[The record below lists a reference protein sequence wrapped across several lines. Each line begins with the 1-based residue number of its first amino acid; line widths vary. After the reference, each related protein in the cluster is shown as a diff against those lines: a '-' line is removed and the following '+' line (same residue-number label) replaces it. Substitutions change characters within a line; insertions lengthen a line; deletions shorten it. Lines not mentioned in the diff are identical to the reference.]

1 MAETNEKKKQKQKPA
16 TVFRNTAWLF
26 SAAWKIAPRFV
37 VTYFACAFLNA
48 LWGILEAWYIKEIF
62 NRLDG
67 GATLPEILRLILV
80 VALLTIL
87 IIAATRTFWE
97 VGYERQQLMLR
108 CGVHLKLFDHAIS
121 LDLGK
126 YEIPEFYNDF
136 IWAMNNADRTVCSV
150 LDTLWQMIMRLT
162 GGTAVFVILLDL
174 DPLVAAVVLVSAGIG
189 IVCSAYVKK
198 QNYEYDMAC
207 RRARRVSDYVC
218 RVHDMPDYAKELRIS
233 EASTVLD
240 KLYEESLKERRS
252 VIGKYVRRASLCGM
266 IWNTTGAIKDNGL
279 LLLLLYQLLIAKT
292 LPLGGFALAVTAS
305 WRVSAALKTLFNAV
319 TDLSKHS
326 LYIDKL
332 RVFLDTKTA
341 VPSGDKQPGDFE
353 SIEFCHVGFA
363 YADGTPVLRDVSFR
377 VDKGRK
383 IALVGYNGA
392 GKTTLIKLMTR
403 LYDPTEGEI
412 LLDGVNIKEYDVG
425 ELYDLFGIVFQDFA
439 KYAVSLRENITFGD
453 ATRPVDEARLEY
465 AAKQS
470 CADEFIE
477 RLPRGYDTP
486 LMRFFE
492 DDAVDL
498 SIGQWQKV
506 SIARAFY
513 KDAEILILDEPTAS
527 LDPMAEAEIFR
538 QFDTLR
544 AGKTTV
550 FVSHRLSSATDADD
564 IIVMQCGRII
574 EEGDHK
580 TLMEK
585 GGAYYKLFT
594 LQAEKYLENC

>member
-1 MAETNEKKKQKQKPA
+1 MAETNEKKKQKPA
-16 TVFRNTAWLF
+16 KVLGNTAWLLA
-26 SAAWKIAPRFV
+26 AAWKIAPHFV
-37 VTYFACAFLNA
+37 VTFFVSALSNA
-48 LWGILEAWYIKEIF
+48 LWGILDAWYIKEIF

-67 GATLPEILRLILV
+67 GATLAEVLRLILV
-80 VALLTIL
+80 VALLTAL
-87 IIAATRTFWE
+87 FAFVNRFAWTVAF
-97 VGYERQQLMLR
+97 ERQRLMLR
-108 CGVHLKLFDHAIS
+108 CGLQLKLFDHAIS

-136 IWAMNNADRTVCSV
+136 IWSLNSADNTVNAV
-150 LDTLWQMIMRLT
+150 LNTLWQMIMRLT
-162 GGTAVFVILLDL
+162 GGTAILVILLDL
-174 DPLVAAVVLVSAGIG
+174 DLLVAAVVLASAGIG

-240 KLYEESLKERRS
+240 KLYEESLEERRS
-252 VIGKYVRRASLCGM
+252 VIGKYKRRAALCGM

-305 WRVSAALKTLFNAV
+305 WRVSSALKTLFNAF

-392 GKTTLIKLMTR
+392 GKTTLIKLLMR
-403 LYDPTEGEI
+403 F
-412 LLDGVNIKEYDVG
+412 YDVTG
-425 ELYDLFGIVFQDFA
+425 GAILYNGADIRDYDLTAYRAKIAAVFQDYKIFA
-439 KYAVSLRENITFGD
+439 ATVAENVAGGACFAEDRPRVTAALNEATFGD
-453 ATRPVDEARLEY
+453 RL
-465 AAKQS
+465 AKM
-470 CADEFIE
+470 DDGI
-477 RLPRGYDTP
+477 DTP
-486 LMRFFE
+486 LTREFDE
-492 DDAVDL
+492 RGVNL
-498 SIGQWQKV
+498 SGGEAQKIA
-506 SIARAFY
+506 IARAFFRR
-513 KDAEILILDEPTAS
+513 AAVTVMDEPSAA
-527 LDPMAEAEIFR
+527 LDPVAEYELNTHIRETLEGDTVIFI
-538 QFDTLR
+538 
-544 AGKTTV
+544 
-550 FVSHRLSSATDADD
+550 SHRLSTTRDADEIFVLD
-564 IIVMQCGRII
+564 GGSAA
-574 EEGDHK
+574 EHGSHDA
-580 TLMEK
+580 LMRRS
-585 GGAYYKLFT
+585 GIYASLFN
-594 LQAEKYLENC
+594 LQAEKYRT

>member
-37 VTYFACAFLNA
+37 VTYFACALLNA
-48 LWGILEAWYIKEIF
+48 VWGVLEAWYIKEIF
-62 NRLDG
+62 NRLDS
-67 GATLPEILRLILV
+67 GAPLAEILRLILV

-87 IIAATRTFWE
+87 LIAATRTFWQ

-174 DPLVAAVVLVSAGIG
+174 DLLVAAVVLASAGIG

-233 EASTVLD
+233 AASTVLD
-240 KLYEESLKERRS
+240 KLYEESLEERRS

-305 WRVSAALKTLFNAV
+305 WRVSSALKTLFNAF

-392 GKTTLIKLMTR
+392 GKTTLIKLLMR
-403 LYDPTEGEI
+403 F
-412 LLDGVNIKEYDVG
+412 YDVTDG
-425 ELYDLFGIVFQDFA
+425 AILYNGADIRDYDLTAYRAKIAAVFQDYKIFA
-439 KYAVSLRENITFGD
+439 ATVAENVAGGICAEEDRPRVTAALNEAAFGD
-453 ATRPVDEARLEY
+453 RL
-465 AAKQS
+465 AKM
-470 CADEFIE
+470 DDGI
-477 RLPRGYDTP
+477 DTP
-486 LMRFFE
+486 LTREFDE
-492 DDAVDL
+492 RGVNL
-498 SIGQWQKV
+498 SGGEAQKIA
-506 SIARAFY
+506 IARAFFRR
-513 KDAEILILDEPTAS
+513 AAVTVMDEPSAA
-527 LDPMAEAEIFR
+527 LDPVAEYELNTHIRETLEGDTVIFI
-538 QFDTLR
+538 
-544 AGKTTV
+544 
-550 FVSHRLSSATDADD
+550 SHRLSTTRDADEIFVLD
-564 IIVMQCGRII
+564 GGSVAEHGSH
-574 EEGDHK
+574 DA
-580 TLMEK
+580 LMRR
-585 GGAYYKLFT
+585 GGIYASLFN
-594 LQAEKYLENC
+594 LQAEKYRT

>member
-136 IWAMNNADRTVCSV
+136 IWAMNNADRTICSV

-174 DPLVAAVVLVSAGIG
+174 DPLVAAVVLASAGIG

-233 EASTVLD
+233 AASTVLD

-279 LLLLLYQLLIAKT
+279 LLLLLYQLLVAKT

-305 WRVSAALKTLFNAV
+305 WRVSSALKTLFNAF

-392 GKTTLIKLMTR
+392 GKTTLIKLLMR
-403 LYDPTEGEI
+403 F
-412 LLDGVNIKEYDVG
+412 YDVTDG
-425 ELYDLFGIVFQDFA
+425 AILYNGTDIRDYDLTAYRAKIAAVFQDYKIFA
-439 KYAVSLRENITFGD
+439 ATVAENVAGGACFAEDRPRVTAALNEATFGD
-453 ATRPVDEARLEY
+453 RL
-465 AAKQS
+465 AKM
-470 CADEFIE
+470 DDGI
-477 RLPRGYDTP
+477 DTP
-486 LMRFFE
+486 LTREFDE
-492 DDAVDL
+492 RGVNL
-498 SIGQWQKV
+498 SGGEAQKIA
-506 SIARAFY
+506 IARAFFRR
-513 KDAEILILDEPTAS
+513 AAVTVMDEPSAA
-527 LDPMAEAEIFR
+527 LDPVAEYELNTHIRETLEGDTVIFI
-538 QFDTLR
+538 
-544 AGKTTV
+544 
-550 FVSHRLSSATDADD
+550 SHRLSTTRDADEIFVLD
-564 IIVMQCGRII
+564 GGSVAEHGSH
-574 EEGDHK
+574 DA
-580 TLMEK
+580 LMRR
-585 GGAYYKLFT
+585 GGIYASLFN
-594 LQAEKYLENC
+594 LQAEKYRT

>member
-305 WRVSAALKTLFNAV
+305 WRVSAALKTLFNAF

-332 RVFLDTKTA
+332 RAFLDTKTA

-377 VDKGRK
+377 IDKGRK

-392 GKTTLIKLMTR
+392 GKTTLIKLLMR
-403 LYDPTEGEI
+403 F
-412 LLDGVNIKEYDVG
+412 YDVTDG
-425 ELYDLFGIVFQDFA
+425 AILYNGTDIRDYDLTAYRAKIAAVFQDYKIFA
-439 KYAVSLRENITFGD
+439 ATVAENVAGGICAEEDRPRVTAALNEATFGD
-453 ATRPVDEARLEY
+453 RL
-465 AAKQS
+465 AKL
-470 CADEFIE
+470 DDGI
-477 RLPRGYDTP
+477 DTP
-486 LMRFFE
+486 LTREFDE
-492 DDAVDL
+492 RGVNL
-498 SIGQWQKV
+498 SGGEAQKIA
-506 SIARAFY
+506 IARAFFRR
-513 KDAEILILDEPTAS
+513 AAVTVMDEPSAA
-527 LDPMAEAEIFR
+527 LDPVAEYELNAHIRGTLEGDTVIFI
-538 QFDTLR
+538 
-544 AGKTTV
+544 
-550 FVSHRLSSATDADD
+550 SHRLSTTRDADEIFVLD
-564 IIVMQCGRII
+564 GGSVAEHGSH
-574 EEGDHK
+574 DA
-580 TLMEK
+580 LMRR
-585 GGAYYKLFT
+585 GGIYASLFN
-594 LQAEKYLENC
+594 LQAEKYRT

>member
-1 MAETNEKKKQKQKPA
+1 MAETSEKKKQKPA

-37 VTYFACAFLNA
+37 VTYFVCAFLNA
-48 LWGILEAWYIKEIF
+48 VWGILEAWYIKEIF

-305 WRVSAALKTLFNAV
+305 WRVSSALKTLFNAF

-392 GKTTLIKLMTR
+392 GKTTLIKLLMR
-403 LYDPTEGEI
+403 F
-412 LLDGVNIKEYDVG
+412 YDVTDG
-425 ELYDLFGIVFQDFA
+425 AILYNDTDIRDYDLTAYRAKIAAVFQDYKIFA
-439 KYAVSLRENITFGD
+439 ATVAENVAGGACFAEDRPRVTAALNEATFGD
-453 ATRPVDEARLEY
+453 RL
-465 AAKQS
+465 AKM
-470 CADEFIE
+470 DDGI
-477 RLPRGYDTP
+477 DTP
-486 LMRFFE
+486 LTREFDE
-492 DDAVDL
+492 RGVNL
-498 SIGQWQKV
+498 SGGEAQKIA
-506 SIARAFY
+506 IARAFFRR
-513 KDAEILILDEPTAS
+513 AAVTVMDEPSAA
-527 LDPMAEAEIFR
+527 LDPVAEYELNTHIRETLEGDTVIFI
-538 QFDTLR
+538 
-544 AGKTTV
+544 
-550 FVSHRLSSATDADD
+550 SHRLSTTRDADEIFVLD
-564 IIVMQCGRII
+564 GGSVAEHGS
-574 EEGDHK
+574 HNA
-580 TLMEK
+580 LMRR
-585 GGAYYKLFT
+585 GGIYASLFN
-594 LQAEKYLENC
+594 LQAEKYRT

>member
-1 MAETNEKKKQKQKPA
+1 MAEKNEKKKQKPA

-37 VTYFACAFLNA
+37 VTYFACALLNA
-48 LWGILEAWYIKEIF
+48 VWGVLEAWYIKEIF

-67 GATLPEILRLILV
+67 GATLAEILRLILV

-218 RVHDMPDYAKELRIS
+218 RVHDMPDCAKELRIS
-233 EASTVLD
+233 EAATVLD
-240 KLYEESLKERRS
+240 KLYEESLEERRS
-252 VIGKYVRRASLCGM
+252 VIGKYVRRAALCGM

-305 WRVSAALKTLFNAV
+305 WRVSSALKTLFNAF

-377 VDKGRK
+377 IDKGRK

-392 GKTTLIKLMTR
+392 GKTTLIKLLMR
-403 LYDPTEGEI
+403 F
-412 LLDGVNIKEYDVG
+412 YDVTDG
-425 ELYDLFGIVFQDFA
+425 AILYNGTDIRGYDLTAYRAKIAAVFQDYKIFA
-439 KYAVSLRENITFGD
+439 ATVAENVAGGICAEEDRPRVTAALNEATFGD
-453 ATRPVDEARLEY
+453 RL
-465 AAKQS
+465 AKM
-470 CADEFIE
+470 DDGI
-477 RLPRGYDTP
+477 DTP
-486 LMRFFE
+486 LTREFDE
-492 DDAVDL
+492 RGVNL
-498 SIGQWQKV
+498 SGGEAQKV
-506 SIARAFY
+506 AIARAFFRR
-513 KDAEILILDEPTAS
+513 AAVTVMDEPSAA
-527 LDPMAEAEIFR
+527 LDPVAEYELNTHIRETLEGDTVIFI
-538 QFDTLR
+538 
-544 AGKTTV
+544 
-550 FVSHRLSSATDADD
+550 SHRLSTTRDADEIFVLD
-564 IIVMQCGRII
+564 GGSVAEHGSH
-574 EEGDHK
+574 DA
-580 TLMEK
+580 LMRR
-585 GGAYYKLFT
+585 GGIYASLFN
-594 LQAEKYLENC
+594 LQAEKYRA

>member
-1 MAETNEKKKQKQKPA
+1 MAETNEKKKQKPA
-16 TVFRNTAWLF
+16 KVLGNTAWLLA
-26 SAAWKIAPRFV
+26 AAWKIAPHFV
-37 VTYFACAFLNA
+37 VTFFVSALSNA
-48 LWGILEAWYIKEIF
+48 LWGILDAWYIKEIF

-67 GATLPEILRLILV
+67 GATLAEVLRLILV
-80 VALLTIL
+80 VALLTAL
-87 IIAATRTFWE
+87 FAFVNRFAWTVAF
-97 VGYERQQLMLR
+97 ERQRLMLR
-108 CGVHLKLFDHAIS
+108 CGLQLKLFDHAIS

-136 IWAMNNADRTVCSV
+136 IWSLNSADNTVNAV
-150 LDTLWQMIMRLT
+150 LNTLWQMIMRLT
-162 GGTAVFVILLDL
+162 GGTAILVILLDL
-174 DPLVAAVVLVSAGIG
+174 DLLVAAVVLASAGIG

-233 EASTVLD
+233 AASTVLD

-305 WRVSAALKTLFNAV
+305 WRVSSALKTLFNAF

-392 GKTTLIKLMTR
+392 GKTTLIKLLMR
-403 LYDPTEGEI
+403 F
-412 LLDGVNIKEYDVG
+412 YDVTDG
-425 ELYDLFGIVFQDFA
+425 AILYNGTDIRDYDLTAYRAKIAAVFQDYKIFA
-439 KYAVSLRENITFGD
+439 ATVAENVAGGICAEEDRPRVTAALNEATFGD
-453 ATRPVDEARLEY
+453 RL
-465 AAKQS
+465 AKM
-470 CADEFIE
+470 DDDI
-477 RLPRGYDTP
+477 DTP
-486 LMRFFE
+486 LTREFDE
-492 DDAVDL
+492 RGVNL
-498 SIGQWQKV
+498 SGGEAQKIA
-506 SIARAFY
+506 IARAFFRR
-513 KDAEILILDEPTAS
+513 AAVTVMDEPSAA
-527 LDPMAEAEIFR
+527 LDPVAEYELNTHIRETLEGDTVIFI
-538 QFDTLR
+538 
-544 AGKTTV
+544 
-550 FVSHRLSSATDADD
+550 SHRLSTTRDADEIFVLD
-564 IIVMQCGRII
+564 GGSVAEHGSH
-574 EEGDHK
+574 DA
-580 TLMEK
+580 LMRR
-585 GGAYYKLFT
+585 GGIYASLFN
-594 LQAEKYLENC
+594 LQAEKYRT

>member
-1 MAETNEKKKQKQKPA
+1 MAETNEKKKQKPA

-37 VTYFACAFLNA
+37 VTYFACALLNA
-48 LWGILEAWYIKEIF
+48 VWGILDAWYIKEIF

-240 KLYEESLKERRS
+240 KLYEESLEERRS

-305 WRVSAALKTLFNAV
+305 WRVSSALKTLFNAF
-319 TDLSKHS
+319 TDLSKQS

-332 RVFLDTKTA
+332 RVFLDTETA
-341 VPSGDKQPGDFE
+341 VPSGVVQPGDFE

-392 GKTTLIKLMTR
+392 GKTTLIKLLMR
-403 LYDPTEGEI
+403 F
-412 LLDGVNIKEYDVG
+412 YDVTDG
-425 ELYDLFGIVFQDFA
+425 AILYNGADIRGYDLTAYRAKIAAVFQDYKIFA
-439 KYAVSLRENITFGD
+439 ATVAENVAGGACFAEDRPRVTAALNEATFGD
-453 ATRPVDEARLEY
+453 RL
-465 AAKQS
+465 AKM
-470 CADEFIE
+470 DDGI
-477 RLPRGYDTP
+477 DTP
-486 LMRFFE
+486 LTREFDE
-492 DDAVDL
+492 RGVNL
-498 SIGQWQKV
+498 SGGEAQKIA
-506 SIARAFY
+506 IARAFFRR
-513 KDAEILILDEPTAS
+513 AAVTVMDEPSAA
-527 LDPMAEAEIFR
+527 LDPVAEYELNTHIRETLEGDTVIFI
-538 QFDTLR
+538 
-544 AGKTTV
+544 
-550 FVSHRLSSATDADD
+550 SHRLSTTRDADEIFVLD
-564 IIVMQCGRII
+564 GGSVAEHGSH
-574 EEGDHK
+574 DA
-580 TLMEK
+580 LMRR
-585 GGAYYKLFT
+585 GGIYASLFN
-594 LQAEKYLENC
+594 LQAEKYRT

>member
-1 MAETNEKKKQKQKPA
+1 MRAMAETSEKKKQKPA

-37 VTYFACAFLNA
+37 VTYFVCAFLNA
-48 LWGILEAWYIKEIF
+48 VWGILEAWYIKEIF

-305 WRVSAALKTLFNAV
+305 WRVSSALKTLFNAF

-392 GKTTLIKLMTR
+392 GKTTLIKLLMR
-403 LYDPTEGEI
+403 F
-412 LLDGVNIKEYDVG
+412 YDVTDG
-425 ELYDLFGIVFQDFA
+425 AILYNDTDIRDYDLTAYRAKIAAVFQDYKIFA
-439 KYAVSLRENITFGD
+439 ATVAENVAGGACFAEDRPRVTAALNEATFGD
-453 ATRPVDEARLEY
+453 RL
-465 AAKQS
+465 AKM
-470 CADEFIE
+470 DDGI
-477 RLPRGYDTP
+477 DTP
-486 LMRFFE
+486 LTREFDE
-492 DDAVDL
+492 RGVNL
-498 SIGQWQKV
+498 SGGEAQKIA
-506 SIARAFY
+506 IARAFFRR
-513 KDAEILILDEPTAS
+513 AAVTVMDEPSAA
-527 LDPMAEAEIFR
+527 LDPVAEYELNTHIRETLEGDTVIFI
-538 QFDTLR
+538 
-544 AGKTTV
+544 
-550 FVSHRLSSATDADD
+550 SHRLSTTRDADEIFVLD
-564 IIVMQCGRII
+564 GGSVAEHGS
-574 EEGDHK
+574 HNA
-580 TLMEK
+580 LMRR
-585 GGAYYKLFT
+585 GGIYASLFN
-594 LQAEKYLENC
+594 LQAEKYRT

>member
-37 VTYFACAFLNA
+37 VTYFACALLNA
-48 LWGILEAWYIKEIF
+48 VWGILEAWYIKEIF
-62 NRLDG
+62 NRLDS
-67 GATLPEILRLILV
+67 GAPLAEILRLILV

-87 IIAATRTFWE
+87 LIAATRAFWQ

-162 GGTAVFVILLDL
+162 SGTAVFVILLDL
-174 DPLVAAVVLVSAGIG
+174 DLLVAAVVLASAGIG

-233 EASTVLD
+233 AASTVLD
-240 KLYEESLKERRS
+240 KLYEESLEERRS

-305 WRVSAALKTLFNAV
+305 WRVSSALKTLFNAF

-377 VDKGRK
+377 VDKGHK

-392 GKTTLIKLMTR
+392 GKTTLIKLLMR
-403 LYDPTEGEI
+403 F
-412 LLDGVNIKEYDVG
+412 YDVTDG
-425 ELYDLFGIVFQDFA
+425 AILYNGADIRDYDLTAYRAKIAAVFQDYKIFA
-439 KYAVSLRENITFGD
+439 ATVAENVAGGICAEEDRPRVTAALNEAAFGD
-453 ATRPVDEARLEY
+453 RL
-465 AAKQS
+465 AKM
-470 CADEFIE
+470 DDGI
-477 RLPRGYDTP
+477 DTP
-486 LMRFFE
+486 LTREFDE
-492 DDAVDL
+492 RGVNL
-498 SIGQWQKV
+498 SGGEAQKIA
-506 SIARAFY
+506 IARAFFRR
-513 KDAEILILDEPTAS
+513 AAVTVMDEPSAA
-527 LDPMAEAEIFR
+527 LDPVAEYELNTHIRETLEGDTVIFI
-538 QFDTLR
+538 
-544 AGKTTV
+544 
-550 FVSHRLSSATDADD
+550 SHRLSTTRDADEIFVLD
-564 IIVMQCGRII
+564 GGSVAEHGSH
-574 EEGDHK
+574 DA
-580 TLMEK
+580 LMRR
-585 GGAYYKLFT
+585 GGIYVSLFN
-594 LQAEKYLENC
+594 LQAEKYRT

>member
-1 MAETNEKKKQKQKPA
+1 MAEMNEKKKQKPA

-37 VTYFACAFLNA
+37 VTYFACALLNA
-48 LWGILEAWYIKEIF
+48 VWGILEAWYIKEIF
-62 NRLDG
+62 NRLDS
-67 GATLPEILRLILV
+67 GAPLAEILRLILV

-87 IIAATRTFWE
+87 LIAATRTFWQ

-174 DPLVAAVVLVSAGIG
+174 DPLVAAVVLTSAGIG

-240 KLYEESLKERRS
+240 KLYEESLEELRS

-305 WRVSAALKTLFNAV
+305 WRVSAALKTLFNAF

-353 SIEFCHVGFA
+353 RIEFCHVGFA

-392 GKTTLIKLMTR
+392 GKTTLIKLLMR
-403 LYDPTEGEI
+403 F
-412 LLDGVNIKEYDVG
+412 YDVTDG
-425 ELYDLFGIVFQDFA
+425 AILYNGADIRGYDLTAYRAKIAAVFQDYKILAATVAENVAGGACFA
-439 KYAVSLRENITFGD
+439 EDRPRVTAALNEATFGD
-453 ATRPVDEARLEY
+453 RL
-465 AAKQS
+465 AKM
-470 CADEFIE
+470 DDGI
-477 RLPRGYDTP
+477 DTP
-486 LMRFFE
+486 LTREFDE
-492 DDAVDL
+492 RGVNL
-498 SIGQWQKV
+498 SGGEAQKIA
-506 SIARAFY
+506 IARAFFRR
-513 KDAEILILDEPTAS
+513 AAVTVMDEPSAA
-527 LDPMAEAEIFR
+527 LDPVAEYELNTHIRETLEGDTVIFI
-538 QFDTLR
+538 
-544 AGKTTV
+544 
-550 FVSHRLSSATDADD
+550 SHRLSTTRDADEIFVLD
-564 IIVMQCGRII
+564 GGSVAEHGSH
-574 EEGDHK
+574 DA
-580 TLMEK
+580 LMRR
-585 GGAYYKLFT
+585 GGIYASLFN
-594 LQAEKYLENC
+594 LQAEKYRT

>member
-1 MAETNEKKKQKQKPA
+1 MAETSGKKKQKQKPA
-16 TVFRNTAWLF
+16 TVFRNTAWLLA
-26 SAAWKIAPRFV
+26 AAWKVSPRFV
-37 VTYFACAFLNA
+37 ATFFASALSNA
-48 LWGILEAWYIKEIF
+48 LWGILDAWYIKEIF

-67 GATLPEILRLILV
+67 GAPLAEVLRLILV

-174 DPLVAAVVLVSAGIG
+174 DPLVAAVVLASAGIG

-240 KLYEESLKERRS
+240 KLYEESLEERRS
-252 VIGKYVRRASLCGM
+252 VIGKYKRRAALCGM

-305 WRVSAALKTLFNAV
+305 WRVSAALKTLFNAF

-341 VPSGDKQPGDFE
+341 VPSGEEQPGDFE
-353 SIEFCHVGFA
+353 SIEFCHVGFT
-363 YADGTPVLRDVSFR
+363 YADGTPVLHDVSFR
-377 VDKGRK
+377 IDKGRK

-392 GKTTLIKLMTR
+392 GKTTLIKLLMR
-403 LYDPTEGEI
+403 F
-412 LLDGVNIKEYDVG
+412 YDVTG
-425 ELYDLFGIVFQDFA
+425 GAILYNGTDIRDYDLTAYRAKIAAVFQDYKIFA
-439 KYAVSLRENITFGD
+439 ATVAENVAGGACSAEDRPRVTAALNEATFGD
-453 ATRPVDEARLEY
+453 RL
-465 AAKQS
+465 AKM
-470 CADEFIE
+470 DDGI
-477 RLPRGYDTP
+477 DTP
-486 LMRFFE
+486 LTREFDE
-492 DDAVDL
+492 RGVNL
-498 SIGQWQKV
+498 SGGEAQKIA
-506 SIARAFY
+506 IARAFFRR
-513 KDAEILILDEPTAS
+513 AAVTVMDEPSAA
-527 LDPMAEAEIFR
+527 LDPVAEYELNTHIRGTLEGDTVIFI
-538 QFDTLR
+538 
-544 AGKTTV
+544 
-550 FVSHRLSSATDADD
+550 SHRLSTTRDADEIFVLD
-564 IIVMQCGRII
+564 GGSVAEHGSH
-574 EEGDHK
+574 DA
-580 TLMEK
+580 LMRR
-585 GGAYYKLFT
+585 GGIYASLFN
-594 LQAEKYLENC
+594 LQAEKYRA

>member
-1 MAETNEKKKQKQKPA
+1 MAEMNEKKKQKPA
-16 TVFRNTAWLF
+16 KVLGNTAWLLA
-26 SAAWKIAPRFV
+26 AAWKIAPHFV
-37 VTYFACAFLNA
+37 VTFFVSALSNA
-48 LWGILEAWYIKEIF
+48 LWGILDAWYIKEIF

-67 GATLPEILRLILV
+67 GATLAEVLRLILV
-80 VALLTIL
+80 VALLTAL
-87 IIAATRTFWE
+87 FAFVNRFAWTVAF
-97 VGYERQQLMLR
+97 ERQRLMLR
-108 CGVHLKLFDHAIS
+108 CGLQLKLFDHAIS

-136 IWAMNNADRTVCSV
+136 IWSLNSADNTVNAV
-150 LDTLWQMIMRLT
+150 LNTLWQMIMRLT
-162 GGTAVFVILLDL
+162 GGTAILVILLDL
-174 DPLVAAVVLVSAGIG
+174 DLLVAAVVLASAGIG

-240 KLYEESLKERRS
+240 KLYEESLEERRS
-252 VIGKYVRRASLCGM
+252 VIGKYKRRAALCGM

-305 WRVSAALKTLFNAV
+305 WRVSSALKTLFNAF

-392 GKTTLIKLMTR
+392 GKTTLIKLLMR
-403 LYDPTEGEI
+403 F
-412 LLDGVNIKEYDVG
+412 YDVTG
-425 ELYDLFGIVFQDFA
+425 GAILYNGADIRDYDLTAYRAKIAAVFQDYKIFA
-439 KYAVSLRENITFGD
+439 ATVAENVAGGICAEEDRPRVTAALNEATFGD
-453 ATRPVDEARLEY
+453 RL
-465 AAKQS
+465 AKM
-470 CADEFIE
+470 DDGI
-477 RLPRGYDTP
+477 DTP
-486 LMRFFE
+486 LTREFDE
-492 DDAVDL
+492 RGVNL
-498 SIGQWQKV
+498 SGGEAQKIA
-506 SIARAFY
+506 IARAFFRR
-513 KDAEILILDEPTAS
+513 AAVTVMDEPSAA
-527 LDPMAEAEIFR
+527 LDPVAEYELNTHIRETLEGDTVIFI
-538 QFDTLR
+538 
-544 AGKTTV
+544 
-550 FVSHRLSSATDADD
+550 SHRLSTTRDADEIFVLD
-564 IIVMQCGRII
+564 GGSVAEHGSH
-574 EEGDHK
+574 DA
-580 TLMEK
+580 LMRR
-585 GGAYYKLFT
+585 GGIYASLFN
-594 LQAEKYLENC
+594 LQAEKYRT

>member
-37 VTYFACAFLNA
+37 VTYFVCAFLNA

-174 DPLVAAVVLVSAGIG
+174 DPLVAAVVLASAGIG

-233 EASTVLD
+233 AASTVLD

-305 WRVSAALKTLFNAV
+305 WRVSSALKTMFNAF

-377 VDKGRK
+377 IDKGRK

-392 GKTTLIKLMTR
+392 GKTTLIKLLMR
-403 LYDPTEGEI
+403 FYDVTDGEI
-412 LLDGVNIKEYDVG
+412 LYNGTDIRD
-425 ELYDLFGIVFQDFA
+425 YDLIAYRAKIAAVFQDYKIFA
-439 KYAVSLRENITFGD
+439 ATVAENVAGGICAEEDRPRVTAALNEATFGD
-453 ATRPVDEARLEY
+453 RL
-465 AAKQS
+465 AKM
-470 CADEFIE
+470 DDGI
-477 RLPRGYDTP
+477 DTP
-486 LMRFFE
+486 LTREFDE
-492 DDAVDL
+492 RGVSL
-498 SIGQWQKV
+498 SGGEAQKIA
-506 SIARAFY
+506 IARAFFRR
-513 KDAEILILDEPTAS
+513 AAVTVMDEPSAA
-527 LDPMAEAEIFR
+527 LDPVAEYELNTHIRETLEGDTVIFI
-538 QFDTLR
+538 
-544 AGKTTV
+544 
-550 FVSHRLSSATDADD
+550 SHRLSTTRDADEIFVLD
-564 IIVMQCGRII
+564 GGSVAEHGSH
-574 EEGDHK
+574 DA
-580 TLMEK
+580 LMRR
-585 GGAYYKLFT
+585 GGIYASLFN
-594 LQAEKYLENC
+594 LQAEKYRT

>member
-1 MAETNEKKKQKQKPA
+1 MAETNEKKKQKPA
-16 TVFRNTAWLF
+16 KVLGNTAWLLA
-26 SAAWKIAPRFV
+26 AAWKIAPHFV
-37 VTYFACAFLNA
+37 VTFFVSALSNA
-48 LWGILEAWYIKEIF
+48 LWGILDAWYIKEIF

-67 GATLPEILRLILV
+67 GATLAEVLRLILV
-80 VALLTIL
+80 VALLTAL
-87 IIAATRTFWE
+87 FAFVNRFAWTVAF
-97 VGYERQQLMLR
+97 ERQRLMLR
-108 CGVHLKLFDHAIS
+108 CGLQLKLFDHAIS

-136 IWAMNNADRTVCSV
+136 IWSLNSADNTVNAV
-150 LDTLWQMIMRLT
+150 LNTLWQMIMRLT
-162 GGTAVFVILLDL
+162 GGTAILVILLDL
-174 DPLVAAVVLVSAGIG
+174 DLLVAAVVLASAGIG

-207 RRARRVSDYVC
+207 RRARRVSAYVC

-240 KLYEESLKERRS
+240 KLYEESLEERRS
-252 VIGKYVRRASLCGM
+252 VIGKYKRRAALCGM

-305 WRVSAALKTLFNAV
+305 WRVSSALKTLFNAF

-392 GKTTLIKLMTR
+392 GKTTLIKLLMR
-403 LYDPTEGEI
+403 F
-412 LLDGVNIKEYDVG
+412 YDVTG
-425 ELYDLFGIVFQDFA
+425 GAILYNGADIRDYDLTAYRAKIAAVFQDYKIFA
-439 KYAVSLRENITFGD
+439 ATVAENVAGGACFAEDRPRVTAALNEATFGD
-453 ATRPVDEARLEY
+453 RL
-465 AAKQS
+465 AKM
-470 CADEFIE
+470 DDGI
-477 RLPRGYDTP
+477 DTP
-486 LMRFFE
+486 LTREFDE
-492 DDAVDL
+492 RGVNL
-498 SIGQWQKV
+498 SGGEAQKIA
-506 SIARAFY
+506 IARAFFRR
-513 KDAEILILDEPTAS
+513 AAVTVMDEPSAA
-527 LDPMAEAEIFR
+527 LDPVAEYELNTHIRETLEGDTVIFI
-538 QFDTLR
+538 
-544 AGKTTV
+544 
-550 FVSHRLSSATDADD
+550 SHRLSTTRDADEIFVLD
-564 IIVMQCGRII
+564 GGSAA
-574 EEGDHK
+574 EHGSHDA
-580 TLMEK
+580 LMRR
-585 GGAYYKLFT
+585 GGIYASLFN
-594 LQAEKYLENC
+594 LQAEKYRT

>member
-1 MAETNEKKKQKQKPA
+1 MAETSEKKKQKPA

-37 VTYFACAFLNA
+37 VTYFVCAFLNA

-108 CGVHLKLFDHAIS
+108 CGVHLKLFDHTIS

-207 RRARRVSDYVC
+207 RRA
-218 RVHDMPDYAKELRIS
+218 
-233 EASTVLD
+233 
-240 KLYEESLKERRS
+240 
-252 VIGKYVRRASLCGM
+252 SLCGM

-305 WRVSAALKTLFNAV
+305 WRVSSALKTLFNAF

-377 VDKGRK
+377 IDKGRK

-392 GKTTLIKLMTR
+392 GKTTLIKLLMR
-403 LYDPTEGEI
+403 F
-412 LLDGVNIKEYDVG
+412 YDVTDG
-425 ELYDLFGIVFQDFA
+425 AILYNGTDIRDYDLTAYRAKIAAVFQDYKIFA
-439 KYAVSLRENITFGD
+439 ATVAENVAGGACFAEDRPRVTAALNEATFGD
-453 ATRPVDEARLEY
+453 RL
-465 AAKQS
+465 AKM
-470 CADEFIE
+470 DDGI
-477 RLPRGYDTP
+477 DTP
-486 LMRFFE
+486 LTREFDE
-492 DDAVDL
+492 RGVNL
-498 SIGQWQKV
+498 SGGEAQKIA
-506 SIARAFY
+506 IARAFFRR
-513 KDAEILILDEPTAS
+513 AAVTVMDEPSAA
-527 LDPMAEAEIFR
+527 LDPVAEYELNTHIRETLEGDTVIFI
-538 QFDTLR
+538 
-544 AGKTTV
+544 
-550 FVSHRLSSATDADD
+550 SHRLSTTRDADEIFVLD
-564 IIVMQCGRII
+564 GGSVAEHGSH
-574 EEGDHK
+574 DA
-580 TLMEK
+580 LMRR
-585 GGAYYKLFT
+585 GGIYASLFN
-594 LQAEKYLENC
+594 LQAEKYRT

>member
-240 KLYEESLKERRS
+240 KLYEESLDERRS
-252 VIGKYVRRASLCGM
+252 VIGKYLRRASLCGM

-305 WRVSAALKTLFNAV
+305 WRVSSALKTLFNAF

-392 GKTTLIKLMTR
+392 GKTTLIKLLMR
-403 LYDPTEGEI
+403 F
-412 LLDGVNIKEYDVG
+412 YDVTDG
-425 ELYDLFGIVFQDFA
+425 AILYNGTDIRDYDLTAYRAKIAAVFQDYKIFA
-439 KYAVSLRENITFGD
+439 ATVAENVAGGACFAEDRPRVTAALNEATFGD
-453 ATRPVDEARLEY
+453 RL
-465 AAKQS
+465 AKM
-470 CADEFIE
+470 DDGI
-477 RLPRGYDTP
+477 DTP
-486 LMRFFE
+486 LTREFDE
-492 DDAVDL
+492 RGVNL
-498 SIGQWQKV
+498 SGGEAQKIA
-506 SIARAFY
+506 IARAFFRR
-513 KDAEILILDEPTAS
+513 AAVTVMDEPSAA
-527 LDPMAEAEIFR
+527 LDPVAEYELNTHIRETLEGDTVIFI
-538 QFDTLR
+538 
-544 AGKTTV
+544 
-550 FVSHRLSSATDADD
+550 SHRLSTTRDADEIFVLD
-564 IIVMQCGRII
+564 GGSVAEHGSH
-574 EEGDHK
+574 DA
-580 TLMEK
+580 LMRR
-585 GGAYYKLFT
+585 GGIYASLFN
-594 LQAEKYLENC
+594 LQAEKYRT

>member
-37 VTYFACAFLNA
+37 VTYFVCAFLNA

-174 DPLVAAVVLVSAGIG
+174 DPLVAAVVLASAGIG

-305 WRVSAALKTLFNAV
+305 WRVSSALKTLFNAF

-341 VPSGDKQPGDFE
+341 VPCGDKQPGDFE

-392 GKTTLIKLMTR
+392 GKTTLIKLLMR
-403 LYDPTEGEI
+403 F
-412 LLDGVNIKEYDVG
+412 YDVTG
-425 ELYDLFGIVFQDFA
+425 GAILYNGADIRDYDLTAYRAKIAAVFQDYKIFA
-439 KYAVSLRENITFGD
+439 ATVAENVAGGACSAEDRPRVTAALNEATFGD
-453 ATRPVDEARLEY
+453 RL
-465 AAKQS
+465 AKM
-470 CADEFIE
+470 DDGI
-477 RLPRGYDTP
+477 DTP
-486 LMRFFE
+486 LTREFDE
-492 DDAVDL
+492 RGVNL
-498 SIGQWQKV
+498 SGGEAQKIA
-506 SIARAFY
+506 IARAFFRR
-513 KDAEILILDEPTAS
+513 AAVTVMDEPSAA
-527 LDPMAEAEIFR
+527 LDPVAEYELNTHIRETLEGDTVIFI
-538 QFDTLR
+538 
-544 AGKTTV
+544 
-550 FVSHRLSSATDADD
+550 SHRLSTTRDADEIFVLD
-564 IIVMQCGRII
+564 GGSVAEHGSH
-574 EEGDHK
+574 DA
-580 TLMEK
+580 LMRR
-585 GGAYYKLFT
+585 GGIYASLFN
-594 LQAEKYLENC
+594 LQAEKYRT

>member
-1 MAETNEKKKQKQKPA
+1 MAETNEKKKQKPT

-26 SAAWKIAPRFV
+26 SVAWKIAPRFI
-37 VTYFACAFLNA
+37 VTYFICALLNA
-48 LWGILEAWYIKEIF
+48 VWGVLEAWYIKEIF
-62 NRLDG
+62 NRLDS
-67 GATLPEILRLILV
+67 GAPLAEILRLILV

-87 IIAATRTFWE
+87 LIAATRTFWD

-150 LDTLWQMIMRLT
+150 LDTLWRVIMRLT

-174 DPLVAAVVLVSAGIG
+174 DLLVAAVVLVSAGIG

-240 KLYEESLKERRS
+240 KLYEESLEERRS
-252 VIGKYVRRASLCGM
+252 VIGKYKRRAALCGM
-266 IWNTTGAIKDNGL
+266 IWNTTGAVKDNGL
-279 LLLLLYQLLIAKT
+279 LLLLLYQLLITKT

-305 WRVSAALKTLFNAV
+305 WRVSSALKTLFNAF
-319 TDLSKHS
+319 TDLSKQS

-353 SIEFCHVGFA
+353 SIEFRHVGFS
-363 YADGTPVLRDVSFR
+363 YADGTPVLHDVSFR
-377 VDKGRK
+377 IDKGRK

-392 GKTTLIKLMTR
+392 GKTTLIKLLMR
-403 LYDPTEGEI
+403 FYDVTDGEI
-412 LLDGVNIKEYDVG
+412 LYNGADIRD
-425 ELYDLFGIVFQDFA
+425 YDLAAYRAKIAAVFQDYKIFA
-439 KYAVSLRENITFGD
+439 ATVAENVAGGSCAEEDRPRVTAALHEATFGD
-453 ATRPVDEARLEY
+453 RLAKLDAAHAR
-465 AAKQS
+465 
-470 CADEFIE
+470 I
-477 RLPRGYDTP
+477 
-486 LMRFFE
+486 
-492 DDAVDL
+492 
-498 SIGQWQKV
+498 
-506 SIARAFY
+506 
-513 KDAEILILDEPTAS
+513 
-527 LDPMAEAEIFR
+527 
-538 QFDTLR
+538 
-544 AGKTTV
+544 
-550 FVSHRLSSATDADD
+550 
-564 IIVMQCGRII
+564 
-574 EEGDHK
+574 
-580 TLMEK
+580 
-585 GGAYYKLFT
+585 
-594 LQAEKYLENC
+594 

>member
-305 WRVSAALKTLFNAV
+305 WRVSAALKTLFNAF

-377 VDKGRK
+377 IDKGRK

-392 GKTTLIKLMTR
+392 GKTTLIKLLMR
-403 LYDPTEGEI
+403 F
-412 LLDGVNIKEYDVG
+412 YDVTDG
-425 ELYDLFGIVFQDFA
+425 AILYNGTDIRDYDLTAYRAKIAAVFQDYKIFA
-439 KYAVSLRENITFGD
+439 ATVAENVAGGICAEEDRPRVTAALNEATFGD
-453 ATRPVDEARLEY
+453 RL
-465 AAKQS
+465 AKL
-470 CADEFIE
+470 DDGI
-477 RLPRGYDTP
+477 DTP
-486 LMRFFE
+486 LTREFDE
-492 DDAVDL
+492 RGVNL
-498 SIGQWQKV
+498 SGGEAQKIA
-506 SIARAFY
+506 IARAFFRR
-513 KDAEILILDEPTAS
+513 AAVTVMDEPSAA
-527 LDPMAEAEIFR
+527 LDPVAEYELNAHIRGTLEGDTVIFI
-538 QFDTLR
+538 
-544 AGKTTV
+544 
-550 FVSHRLSSATDADD
+550 SHRLSTTRDADEIFVLD
-564 IIVMQCGRII
+564 GGSVAEHGSH
-574 EEGDHK
+574 DA
-580 TLMEK
+580 LMRR
-585 GGAYYKLFT
+585 GGIYASLFN
-594 LQAEKYLENC
+594 LQAEKYRT